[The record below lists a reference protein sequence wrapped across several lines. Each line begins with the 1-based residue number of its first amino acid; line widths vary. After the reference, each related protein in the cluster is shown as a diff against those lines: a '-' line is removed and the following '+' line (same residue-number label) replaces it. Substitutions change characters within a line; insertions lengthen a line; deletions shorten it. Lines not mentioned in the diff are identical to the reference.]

1 MRRQRELEAFPALKL
16 GRGSFRGSFL
26 EGPYFDNQVA
36 SLTLVG
42 RDAWIKLE
50 KTTPGDAEE
59 RSLETSFE
67 RRLA

>member
-1 MRRQRELEAFPALKL
+1 VPAPDI
-16 GRGSFRGSFL
+16 GWRFL

-36 SLTLVG
+36 SMTLDG
-42 RDAWIKLE
+42 RSAHIKLE
-50 KTTPGDAEE
+50 KTAPGDAEE